1 MSNFPF
7 KKWWGGSILFLKQ
20 TLEGQEKDGEEHMS
34 TWWESFCFYETT
46 VPLIIP
52 HQGAVNLNILII

>member
-1 MSNFPF
+1 MERNI
-7 KKWWGGSILFLKQ
+7 WVLGGNLSV
-20 TLEGQEKDGEEHMS
+20 
-34 TWWESFCFYETT
+34 FYETT